1 MKTEFPKSSIFLG
14 FADLFSLFINLF
26 IFRSLFLHWDIKIYA
41 EWEWLSVW
49 FGICLLIPRNGLEI
63 IALRAAIR
71 HPSHLREWTA
81 VVLLVRATFG
91 CVASTIFLLTGLW
104 RNPAALGLILPL
116 ALTLMVSSISPDLAA
131 KAQFRF
137 LRSSLIMVSRNV
149 SFLIFLQL
157 YGIQSDSAVT
167 AGWSFL
173 SAELIVFML
182 WCCDSWLHQAVPG
195 GRWRTL
201 IQRAWKLII
210 VRSAEH
216 TMTRWIRV
224 FSWSCDALILG
235 MIAPSIWQEI
245 APSRRFLMTGVISVA
260 GWIGTLGPILTQQS
274 VSEQR
279 LFLRNST
286 ITAVCIATFSSS
298 VAYVF
303 GSEWIGLVLA
313 LDHDSLM
320 DSNMLALNALRF
332 APLVL
337 VMLSGACLTA
347 IQADRLVPVPGLI
360 HLTGLFIGCLMAKWS
375 QPSSYTFGTM
385 IAIEYGVALVGLAFV
400 TQVMGNH
407 RYTRMSRFH
416 LKEAD
421 LRVDKGGSSVP
432 DPRIQ
437 IAIRGTKDR
446 LVREVYR

>member
-1 MKTEFPKSSIFLG
+1 MKTNFPKSSIFLG

-26 IFRSLFLHWDIKIYA
+26 IFRSLFLYWDIKIYA

-81 VVLLVRATFG
+81 VVLLVRSAFG
-91 CVASTIFLLTGLW
+91 CVASAIFLMTGLW
-104 RNPAALGLILPL
+104 MNPASLGLILPL

-149 SFLIFLQL
+149 SFLIFLQV
-157 YGIQSDSAVT
+157 YGMQPDSAFT

-182 WCCDSWLHQAVPG
+182 WSCDSYFHQAVPG

-201 IQRAWKLII
+201 IQRAWKLIL

-245 APSRRFLMTGVISVA
+245 APSRRFLMTGVIPVA
-260 GWIGTLGPILTQQS
+260 GWIGTLGPILTQKP

-286 ITAVCIATFSSS
+286 ITAMSIAAFTSF
-298 VAYVF
+298 VAYAY
-303 GSEWIGLVLA
+303 GSELIGMALA
-313 LDHDSLM
+313 LEHDSLI
-320 DSNMLALNALRF
+320 DSNILALNALRF
-332 APLVL
+332 VPIVI

-347 IQADRLVPVPGLI
+347 IQADRLVPFPGLI
-360 HLTGLFIGCLMAKWS
+360 HLSGLLLGCLMAKWF
-375 QPSSYTFGTM
+375 QPSSYAFGTM
-385 IAIEYGVALVGLAFV
+385 IAIEYGAALVGLSFV
-400 TQVMGNH
+400 FQVMGNH
-407 RYTRMSRFH
+407 RYTRMSRIH
-416 LKEAD
+416 LKEQG
-421 LRVDKGGSSVP
+421 LRVDKAGSSVP

-437 IAIRGTKDR
+437 IAIRGAQDQR
-446 LVREVYR
+446 VREVNR

>member
-1 MKTEFPKSSIFLG
+1 MKTKFPRSSIFLG

-26 IFRSLFLHWDIKIYA
+26 IFRSLFLHWDIKIYVY
-41 EWEWLSVW
+41 WEWLSVW

-63 IALRAAIR
+63 IALRSAIR

-91 CVASTIFLLTGLW
+91 CFASAIFLLTGLW
-104 RNPAALGLILPL
+104 MDPGALGLILPL
-116 ALTLMVSSISPDLAA
+116 ALTLMVSSVSPDLAA

-149 SFLIFLQL
+149 SFLIFLQA
-157 YGIQSDSAVT
+157 YGMQSDSAVT

-182 WCCDSWLHQAVPG
+182 WCRDSWFHQAVPG
-195 GRWRTL
+195 GRWRIL
-201 IQRAWKLII
+201 IQRGWKLIL

-235 MIAPSIWQEI
+235 MIAPSLWQEI
-245 APSRRFLMTGVISVA
+245 APSRRFLMTGVIPVA

-286 ITAVCIATFSSS
+286 ITAVGIATFSSS

-303 GSEWIGLVLA
+303 GSELIGMLLA
-313 LDHDSLM
+313 LDHDSLI

-332 APLVL
+332 APIVI
-337 VMLSGACLTA
+337 VMFSGACLTA

-360 HLTGLFIGCLMAKWS
+360 HLSGLLIGCLMAKWF
-375 QPSSYTFGTM
+375 QPSSYAFGIM
-385 IAIEYGVALVGLAFV
+385 IAIEYGTALVGLAFV
-400 TQVMGNH
+400 FQVIGNH
-407 RYTRMSRFH
+407 RCNWISRMH
-416 LKEAD
+416 LNQRG
-421 LRVDKGGSSVP
+421 LRLDTAGSLVP

-437 IAIRGTKDR
+437 IAIRGIKDR
-446 LVREVYR
+446 LVSEVNR